1 MYIEY
6 IIYNFLTTIGPH
18 VFDSWNIIKEKEIEK
33 LMQWP
38 SIKSPPFLYRT
49 GFKKKNCP
57 QNGHQMVGINS
68 TQNCS
73 LPI

>member
-33 LMQWP
+33 IMQWP

-57 QNGHQMVGINS
+57 
-68 TQNCS
+68 
-73 LPI
+73 